1 MMVLIIILFG
11 TAIVGPVNT
20 SVATITTAAYGA
32 SAATLFGFMTVLV
45 AIVIF
50 YSVIQQMGIV

>member
-32 SAATLFGFMTVLV
+32 STSSLFGFMPVLV
-45 AIVIF
+45 GIMVFWAVLTG
-50 YSVIQQMGIV
+50 MGII